1 MENLTINNLREK
13 ISELFLEN
21 KYDIVSVGISAKV
34 KNGVLQDK
42 KCISFGVKSKLPLE
56 EIPADKLIPKQLT
69 IDGVLYETDVIE
81 APEKF
86 YANPDYCYDTGSN
99 TVPPIV
105 GFPVSGFRS
114 KSRPLSGG
122 ISGAAPPASGFVN
135 AGTMGGIV
143 IDLND
148 NKLVGITNN
157 HVGGTPG
164 GISTQ
169 KNTPYTLASDA
180 SYGGQSANYKNINFY
195 QPSSW
200 DSGAV
205 TNTPDLIGPAK
216 RCYPFFTQPS
226 LNKIDVAL
234 INLSAANLI
243 GSNSFLP
250 LSAPFST
257 PCKFATTSEINSI
270 SINDPVYK
278 AGRTTGPIGGR
289 GSCNIKITS
298 VSLNTNVG
306 YTPFTISFTDCLRME
321 SSTNSV
327 VGSGGDS
334 GGLIYCCINST
345 NPSTSAWRIV
355 GVNFAGSSDGSLG
368 IANRIDNV
376 ATLFSVS
383 AWEGEPRSN
392 TPSLCSY
399 IYLPRSTFGS
409 SITALSAGKVYWQV
423 GIV

>member
-1 MENLTINNLREK
+1 MESLTINNLREK

-21 KYDIVSVGISAKV
+21 KYDIVSVGISAKK
-34 KNGVLQDK
+34 KNGFLLDK

-56 EIPADKLIPKQLT
+56 QIPADKLIPKELL
-69 IDGVLYETDVIE
+69 IDGVTYETDVIE

-86 YANPDYCYDTGSN
+86 FAHPTYCYDTGSN
-99 TVPPIV
+99 TVPPV
-105 GFPVSGFRS
+105 VSMPVSAFRNRC
-114 KSRPLSGG
+114 RPLSGG

-135 AGTMGGIV
+135 AGTLGGIV

-148 NKLVGITNN
+148 NTLVGITNN

-164 GISTQ
+164 GTSTQ
-169 KNTPYTLASDA
+169 RNTPYTLASDPN
-180 SYGGQSANYKNINFY
+180 YGGQIANYRNINFY

-200 DSGAV
+200 DSGTVNKAS
-205 TNTPDLIGPAK
+205 DLLGPAK
-216 RCYPFFTQPS
+216 RYYPFFTQPA
-226 LNKIDVAL
+226 LNKIDVTL

-243 GSNSFLP
+243 GTNSFLP

-257 PCKFATTSEINSI
+257 PCKFATTAEINNI

-278 AGRTTGPIGGR
+278 AGRTTGPIGN
-289 GSCNIKITS
+289 SICNIRITS
-298 VSLNTNVG
+298 VSQNTNVG
-306 YTPFTISFTDCLRME
+306 YTPYTISFTDCLLME

-355 GVNFAGSSDGSLG
+355 GVNFAGSGDGSLG
-368 IANRIDNV
+368 LANRIDNV

-392 TPSLCSY
+392 TPPLCSY

-409 SITALSAGKVYWQV
+409 SVTALSAGKVYWQV